1 MISKNK
7 DFPYL
12 KALIFLLF
20 FESSKLLLKYSPI
33 NISISS
39 EVIYWEIKPL
49 KKPSITKFKCD
60 RELNWFKVLEVKS
73 KQ

>member
-1 MISKNK
+1 
-7 DFPYL
+7 
-12 KALIFLLF
+12 
-20 FESSKLLLKYSPI
+20 LLKYSPI